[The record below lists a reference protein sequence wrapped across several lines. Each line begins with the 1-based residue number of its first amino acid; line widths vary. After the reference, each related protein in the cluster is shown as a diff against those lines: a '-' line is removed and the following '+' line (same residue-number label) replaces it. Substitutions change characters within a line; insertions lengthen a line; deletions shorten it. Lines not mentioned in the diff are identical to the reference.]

1 MADYLI
7 YVSFNVPLTEEQQ
20 DWAMNE
26 LDRTNETDED
36 TDDDEDPY
44 PYVLCVKRDEH
55 LWIRHDDQGVDLD
68 PLCHRL
74 QNIMKHFDIPGTWGF
89 TWSQD
94 CTAPRINA
102 FGGGACIVSQDEITH
117 MDTGTWLIE
126 RGVTPS
132 A

>member
-7 YVSFNVPLTEEQQ
+7 NIPLTEEQQ
-20 DWAMNE
+20 DWAIDE

-36 TDDDEDPY
+36 TDDDADPY
-44 PYVLCVKRDEH
+44 PYVICKKRGDY
-55 LWIRHDDQGVDLD
+55 LWIRHHDQGVDLD

-74 QNIMKHFDIPGTWGF
+74 QNIMKHFDIPGPWGF

-94 CTAPRINA
+94 CTAPRTDA
-102 FGGGACIVSQDEITH
+102 YGGGACIVSQDEITY